1 MMQNLVMG
9 EALQVFE
16 QKARERVLETNANYE
31 LVMKDLIS
39 HFSPALALQRQKRYL
54 RGGGGVQTLRHQ
66 DPIFHGTTPTINK
79 VFNLVEVS
87 LPKEWQK

>member
-54 RGGGGVQTLRHQ
+54 RGGGCTN
-66 DPIFHGTTPTINK
+66 PATPRSDISRDNANHKTRYSI
-79 VFNLVEVS
+79 
-87 LPKEWQK
+87 W

>member
-54 RGGGGVQTLRHQ
+54 RRGVYKPCDTKIRYFTGQRQ
-66 DPIFHGTTPTINK
+66 P
-79 VFNLVEVS
+79 
-87 LPKEWQK
+87 